1 LLSLPSAAF
10 VRLVKSEEI
19 SFGSPWVWV
28 WRMEKQGRMALN
40 EDLGTSEPPW
50 CDGFFYRLVE

>member
-10 VRLVKSEEI
+10 DRLIKSEEI
-19 SFGSPWVWV
+19 SFGSPWVQV
-28 WRMEKQGRMALN
+28 WRMALK
-40 EDLGTSEPPW
+40 EDLVTSKPPQ